1 MNKEID
7 FEIYLI
13 ISYGNF
19 EIFLF
24 DIKNHKNIYQEE
36 FKFRDVSEKLDF
48 NLLNDFLENNIRSEE
63 RRVGK
68 ECER

>member
-24 DIKNHKNIYQEE
+24 DIKIIKVYTRKN
-36 FKFRDVSEKLDF
+36 L
-48 NLLNDFLENNIRSEE
+48 NLEMFQKN
-63 RRVGK
+63 
-68 ECER
+68 